1 MPHGNLAV
9 RAPSGLMT
17 TQHLPHC
24 KYSCGW
30 ITYGMRGM
38 QTIRLWEVW
47 VVHAIEMVRVAQ
59 GKLGS
64 MGHGAWGSK
73 VPDSQKQPRDGCMF
87 TCERTCLWKRAR
99 PPEGYLHTI
108 VWGGGGGASPLS
120 LPFACG
126 LSGSHVDAFPCRALG
141 PDPGRGRFWYIGHT
155 RVETSP
161 S

>member
-9 RAPSGLMT
+9 MAPSGLMT

-108 VWGGGGGASPLS
+108 VWGGGGGGIPS
-120 LPFACG
+120 LPPLRMWTLWFACRCIP
-126 LSGSHVDAFPCRALG
+126 LQSLG
-141 PDPGRGRFWYIGHT
+141 TGPWAW
-155 RVETSP
+155 
-161 S
+161 